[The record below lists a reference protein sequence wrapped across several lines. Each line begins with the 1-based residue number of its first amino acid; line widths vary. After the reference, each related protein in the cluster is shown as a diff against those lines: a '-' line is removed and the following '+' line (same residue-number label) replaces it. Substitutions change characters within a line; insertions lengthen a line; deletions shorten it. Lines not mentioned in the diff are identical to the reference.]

1 MRIEDHA
8 FFFFFTTVYLFV
20 IVLSR
25 NLQKVTIKIESGLD
39 FIHCRI
45 PVLFVG
51 MSLSTDM

>member
-8 FFFFFTTVYLFV
+8 VFFFIIVYLFV

-25 NLQKVTIKIESGLD
+25 NLQKGTIKIESGLD
-39 FIHCRI
+39 FIHCRLL
-45 PVLFVG
+45 VMFVG